1 MKRHF
6 EKKQIS
12 IVEKLYKYGKS
23 LKNYFKNYFPNLDN
37 TTNNPMHQ
45 LAVLIVMMTN

>member
-12 IVEKLYKYGKS
+12 IVEKLYKYGK
-23 LKNYFKNYFPNLDN
+23 
-37 TTNNPMHQ
+37 
-45 LAVLIVMMTN
+45 V